1 MEHPVHKIK
10 SFEIVGPYRL
20 RIEFVDG
27 LVRTID
33 FSRSWK
39 ASSMALYGRSIAS
52 TQSISIA
59 KLTRSSGRTVRTSTL
74 QFFTTG
80 PSTKPR

>member
-33 FSRSWK
+33 FRSVLEGE
-39 ASSMALYGRSIAS
+39 LYGPYGTSIAS
-52 TQSISIA
+52 TRLTSIA
-59 KLTRSSGRTVRTSTL
+59 KLTRSSGRTVRTSTP

-80 PSTKPR
+80 LTTKPR

>member
-1 MEHPVHKIK
+1 MAHPVPKIK
-10 SFEIVGPYRL
+10 SFEIVGPYQL

-27 LVRTID
+27 LIRTID
-33 FSRSWK
+33 FRSWR

-52 TQSISIA
+52 TRLASIA
-59 KLTRSSGRTVRTSTL
+59 KLTRSSGRTARTSTP

-80 PSTKPR
+80 LTTKPR